1 MAFFDTEKTDEQ
13 LTREMLDEMSDKY
26 QKSVGFY
33 SWDILRA
40 ISKVLIQIW
49 DKIKYMANLDDLRNM
64 TLEDLILFVKQRRGI
79 DYKYATPSKGRLQI
93 INGTGTISVGDIFQ
107 TASGTQFRAIENK
120 DVDDG
125 DYVNIEAVVAGMN
138 GNVPANTITII
149 PVTITGIESV
159 TNPEELSG
167 GYEAETKDEL
177 YQRYIDDLQKPITSG
192 NVYHYQK
199 WALEVAGVKKADVKP
214 LWNGDNTV
222 KVIIVDQNSH
232 PASEELVKAVQD
244 YIDPYVLQ
252 KDGTKKGWGCGNG
265 QAPIGAYCTVESAA
279 ALDLVITVNIKKR
292 AGEVISTLQ
301 TRVQD
306 AINKLLAELA
316 FSEDIDYVS
325 YARIGAAIL
334 DVDGIADYS
343 DLLINGE
350 NDNVE
355 IPNSDTSRAVA
366 VLKTVTLSEMEQT

>member
-1 MAFFDTEKTDEQ
+1 MAFFETEKTDEQ
-13 LTREMLDEMSDKY
+13 LTREMLDEMPDKY

-79 DYKYATPSKGRLQI
+79 DYKYATSSKGRLQI
-93 INGTGTISVGDIFQ
+93 INGTGMISVGDIFQ

-125 DYVNIEAVVAGMN
+125 DYVNIEAVVTGMS

-192 NVYHYQK
+192 NIYHYQK

-252 KDGTKKGWGCGNG
+252 EDGTKKGWGCGNG

-301 TRVQD
+301 TRVED

-325 YARIGAAIL
+325 YARVGAAIL

-355 IPNSDTSRAVA
+355 IPNSNTSRAVA
-366 VLKTVTLSEMEQT
+366 VLKTVTLSEMEQK